1 MPVSV
6 PHCWE
11 WRSPVLHRSHG
22 SGQEGRSRL
31 LGLDD
36 GRVFLVGHD
45 PAWASLYACEERL
58 IRSAMQRLL
67 VDVQHF
73 GSTSIPGIRAKPI
86 LDLMVGVRCLSI
98 VDRYRSLLGGI
109 GYEYQADR
117 QVPGGAFFAKGTP
130 RTHHLHVVEWNGWK
144 WRQNLA
150 FRDRLRNAPCLARS
164 YEAEKM
170 ALASRYPG
178 IASPNVGEG
187 RFHQAEHRRLLALRR
202 TAEPTGLR
210 AREAPASRSMAG
222 PGREAP
228 PHPPEAMRPA
238 TARVGARPPRTPP
251 CFPNPPQV
259 IGIKSTGAP

>member
-11 WRSPVLHRSHG
+11 WRGPVLHRRHG

-144 WRQNLA
+144 WRQNPA

-178 IASPNVGEG
+178 DRVSYTSAKADFIRRSIDASS
-187 RFHQAEHRRLLALRR
+187 L
-202 TAEPTGLR
+202 
-210 AREAPASRSMAG
+210 
-222 PGREAP
+222 
-228 PHPPEAMRPA
+228 
-238 TARVGARPPRTPP
+238 
-251 CFPNPPQV
+251 
-259 IGIKSTGAP
+259 

>member
-1 MPVSV
+1 MRLRCLLGTRVGT
-6 PHCWE
+6 
-11 WRSPVLHRSHG
+11 R
-22 SGQEGRSRL
+22 GRSRL

-45 PAWASLYACEERL
+45 PIWASLYASEERL
-58 IRSAMQRLL
+58 IRSALQGLL

-98 VDRYRSLLGGI
+98 ADRFRPLFDGI
-109 GYEYQADR
+109 GYEFQAGR
-117 QVPGGAFFAKGTP
+117 QVPGGAFFAKGMP

-150 FRDRLRNAPCLARS
+150 FRDRLRSAPCLARS

-178 IASPNVGEG
+178 DRASY
-187 RFHQAEHRRLLALRR
+187 
-202 TAEPTGLR
+202 TAAKADFIKR
-210 AREAPASRSMAG
+210 SIDAS
-222 PGREAP
+222 
-228 PHPPEAMRPA
+228 
-238 TARVGARPPRTPP
+238 TL
-251 CFPNPPQV
+251 
-259 IGIKSTGAP
+259 

>member
-1 MPVSV
+1 M
-6 PHCWE
+6 
-11 WRSPVLHRSHG
+11 
-22 SGQEGRSRL
+22 

-130 RTHHLHVVEWNGWK
+130 RTHHLNVVEWNGWK
-144 WRQNLA
+144 WRQNPA

-178 IASPNVGEG
+178 DRVSYTSAKADFIRRSIDASSLWDERQNVPACG
-187 RFHQAEHRRLLALRR
+187 RAKLRR
-202 TAEPTGLR
+202 RAPWLATVERLR
-210 AREAPASRSMAG
+210 PI
-222 PGREAP
+222 
-228 PHPPEAMRPA
+228 
-238 TARVGARPPRTPP
+238 PPRPCVPP
-251 CFPNPPQV
+251 PP
-259 IGIKSTGAP
+259 GSGHDLHERSLAFRTRPRL